1 MPHKKTMKT
10 EELYSYY
17 QKCNGVTTDT
27 RSCSEGALF
36 FALRG
41 ERFNGNHYAKAA
53 LEAGCAYAVIDDKAC
68 YDASDPRLLLVDD
81 SLKALQALARYH
93 RRQLGLPII
102 GITGT
107 NGKTTTKELI
117 AAVLNRK
124 YRTHYTHGNL
134 NNAIGV
140 PLTLLQLNREHE
152 LAVVEMGA
160 SHPGDIR
167 ELVEIAE
174 PDCGLI
180 TNVGRAHLQGFGSFE
195 GVVRTKGELYDF
207 LRGREGG
214 FIFLN
219 DNDLNLKTIAKG
231 LKALRYGTGER
242 QEDRLVQGE
251 VLACN
256 PFLTFRW
263 GTADGHCQDVQTRL
277 VGRYNIDN
285 VLCAAAVGIHF
296 GVTPEDISDAI
307 RSYEPTNSRSQL
319 LKTAHNTLIVD
330 AYNANPTSMQ
340 AALENFELMEA
351 QKKMVILGEMRELGE
366 ASMEEHLNILKRLSS
381 MNVQTIWT
389 IGDNFAN
396 PSFSFR
402 NFKDVDA
409 AIEVL
414 QAERPEGMTIL
425 IKGSNSVHLSHLIPY
440 L

>member
-1 MPHKKTMKT
+1 MKI

-41 ERFNGNHYAKAA
+41 ERFNGNHFAKAA
-53 LEAGCAYAVIDDKAC
+53 LEAGCAYAVIDEKDY
-68 YDASDPRLLLVDD
+68 YDALNPRLLLVDD
-81 SLKALQALARYH
+81 SLKALQALARHH
-93 RRQLGLPII
+93 RRQLGLSII

-124 YRTHYTHGNL
+124 YHTHYTQGNL

-140 PLTLLQLNREHE
+140 PLTLLQLNRKHE
-152 LAVVEMGA
+152 LAVIEMGA

-174 PDCGLI
+174 PNCGLI

-207 LRGREGG
+207 LREREGG
-214 FIFLN
+214 YIFLN
-219 DNDLNLKTIAKG
+219 DNDPNLKTLAKG
-231 LKALRYGTGER
+231 LKALRYGTGAE
-242 QEDRLVQGE
+242 QKDRLVRGE
-251 VLACN
+251 VIECN
-256 PFLTFRW
+256 PFLSFRW
-263 GTADGHCQDVQTRL
+263 KTADGLCQDVLTQL

-296 GVTPEDISDAI
+296 GVPPEEISDAI

-319 LKTAHNTLIVD
+319 LKTSYNTLIVD

-340 AALENFELMEA
+340 AALDNFELMEA
-351 QKKMVILGEMRELGE
+351 QKKMIILGEMRELGE
-366 ASMEEHLNILKRLSS
+366 ASKEEHLNILKRLSTI
-381 MNVQTIWT
+381 NVQTIWT
-389 IGDNFAN
+389 IGDNFGS
-396 PSFSFR
+396 PSFSIR

-409 AIEVL
+409 VIEVL
-414 QAERPEGMTIL
+414 QTERPEGMTIL